1 MGSCQ
6 DTPPGVLTEE
16 QEFARCIIFPIPSLP
31 HPLNPFVQTQVW
43 KLLGFFFFFPLL
55 KNLSS
60 PVRGP
65 KAVRCGFQFDLL
77 PVAREL

>member
-6 DTPPGVLTEE
+6 DTPPGVLTQE

-43 KLLGFFFFFPLL
+43 KLLGFFFFS
-55 KNLSS
+55 LS
-60 PVRGP
+60 
-65 KAVRCGFQFDLL
+65 
-77 PVAREL
+77 